1 MLPGGRKWYKP
12 RDAYNEDFIAET
24 IIHQSE
30 VLVGT
35 TIGYV
40 LLFVTQVVLKLQSAQ
55 VSIFTQT
62 RLGI

>member
-55 VSIFTQT
+55 VSQSSHKQD
-62 RLGI
+62 

>member
-40 LLFVTQVVLKLQSAQ
+40 LVYLTTNGLEASKCSGMSQSSNKQ
-55 VSIFTQT
+55 D
-62 RLGI
+62 

>member
-40 LLFVTQVVLKLQSAQ
+40 LLYLTTNGLEASKCLGMSQSSNKQ
-55 VSIFTQT
+55 D
-62 RLGI
+62 

>member
-40 LLFVTQVVLKLQSAQ
+40 LIFVTQVVLKLQCAQ
-55 VSIFTQT
+55 VFQSSHKQD
-62 RLGI
+62 